1 MDSLI
6 RKACELGEKT
16 AHCSVEVILNATR
29 WMEEKYR
36 DAPNGKIATMI
47 ALHYLMLAIRSE
59 YRTKPQVI
67 EEHIARALHWW
78 KLASDDQCWN
88 TPAERPQE
96 SANKDQ

>member
-16 AHCSVEVILNATR
+16 AHCNVEVILNAIL

-36 DAPNGKIATMI
+36 DVPNGKIAAMI

-59 YRTKPQVI
+59 YRTNPKAV

-78 KLASDDQCWN
+78 KAAS
-88 TPAERPQE
+88 E
-96 SANKDQ
+96 

>member
-16 AHCSVEVILNATR
+16 THCSVEVILNATR

-36 DAPNGKIATMI
+36 DAQRQDRGDDRF
-47 ALHYLMLAIRSE
+47 ALFDARHQERVPD
-59 YRTKPQVI
+59 KPQVI

-78 KLASDDQCWN
+78 KLASGDQCWN

-96 SANKDQ
+96 SANKNQ